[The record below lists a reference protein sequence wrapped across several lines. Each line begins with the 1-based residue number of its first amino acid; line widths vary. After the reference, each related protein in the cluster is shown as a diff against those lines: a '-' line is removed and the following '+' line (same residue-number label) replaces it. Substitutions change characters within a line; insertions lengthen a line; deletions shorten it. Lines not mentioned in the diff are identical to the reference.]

1 MFLVEQQTLAHKSN
15 ITKRLSDSARRRL
28 DDLTPHK
35 CCPPLVAAQKYQD
48 MQDYLMA
55 NLDSALLPDAP
66 CLVHNPRGKCLAH
79 PGVCVCVCAC
89 RTRSVAEI
97 CQNPSVKKLLARS
110 LRYVETIRSESAC
123 VFVTLKRLL
132 PRLQRPHTSGMEFC
146 RDHLHWLV
154 QCRLTEDVLR
164 PVREGPQHMAC

>member
-66 CLVHNPRGKCLAH
+66 CLVHGFWERCLAH
-79 PGVCVCVCAC
+79 PGLCVCV
-89 RTRSVAEI
+89 S
-97 CQNPSVKKLLARS
+97 LFARL
-110 LRYVETIRSESAC
+110 LRYVKTLRSKSY
-123 VFVTLKRLL
+123 TLGR
-132 PRLQRPHTSGMEFC
+132 
-146 RDHLHWLV
+146 
-154 QCRLTEDVLR
+154 
-164 PVREGPQHMAC
+164 